1 MCVDKG
7 ERYSEKERRK
17 RVGRVSRR
25 GETRMQQIQVKAL
38 FRYTRNKCR
47 NPGHTLV
54 LISL

>member
-25 GETRMQQIQVKAL
+25 GGDKNATDTGKSFVQI
-38 FRYTRNKCR
+38 Y
-47 NPGHTLV
+47 
-54 LISL
+54 